1 VRCELRV
8 VALHTRDE
16 LVGVVAADEGVASP
30 RGLVGERDSSIA
42 GLTWDDVDL
51 QAGRIT
57 IARQM
62 RRDGPLKTPASRR
75 VVDVDVRRV
84 AELRRH
90 RQEALSLGCAAP
102 SDLVFQRPSG
112 GPVPQRHA
120 HRWVQAAAQR
130 AGLPSPRVHDLRHS
144 LGSVLVAAGVPITT
158 VSRHLGH
165 SNPATT
171 MRIYARELD
180 ETQRLGLVAAA
191 LSRGSGSHEVA
202 TG

>member
-1 VRCELRV
+1 
-8 VALHTRDE
+8 
-16 LVGVVAADEGVASP
+16 
-30 RGLVGERDSSIA
+30 
-42 GLTWDDVDL
+42 
-51 QAGRIT
+51 
-57 IARQM
+57 M
-62 RRDGPLKTPASRR
+62 RRDGRHGPLKTPASRR
-75 VVDVDVRRV
+75 VVDVDVRLV

-90 RQEALSLGCAAP
+90 RQETLSLGCAAP

-130 AGLPSPRVHDLRHS
+130 AGLPSPRVHDLMHS
-144 LGSVLVAAGVPITT
+144 LGSVLVSAGVPVTT

-165 SNPATT
+165 ANPATT

-191 LSRGSGSHEVA
+191 LSRASGSQEVA